1 MNARVVVYAA
11 LLTLVVVS
19 GAYGADPLLARAQKI
34 FKTIP
39 VSPPVL
45 EGNPATPEK
54 IELGKDLFFDPRLS
68 ASNLISCNTC
78 HNVGMGGVDFQ
89 ETSVGHKWQRGPRNA
104 PTVLNAV
111 FSIAQFW
118 DGRAPDLKEQAKG
131 PVQASVEMS
140 NTPDRMMA
148 TIVSMPEYVALFKKA
163 FPGEAKPLT
172 FDNAAKAIAVFEATL
187 LTPGSRFDQYLSGDD
202 KALKAEEKDGLALFM
217 DKGCAACHGGINMG
231 GAGYY
236 PFGVMERP
244 TAEVMAGDTGRFK
257 VTGTKSDEYV
267 FKSPSLR
274 NIDLTPPYFH
284 SGKVWDL
291 KNAVTIMGTAQL
303 GAKLSAADTDKIA
316 AFLRSATGVQ
326 PKVIY
331 PVLPASTESTPK
343 PKLD

>member
-1 MNARVVVYAA
+1 MLAVA
-11 LLTLVVVS
+11 S
-19 GAYGADPLLARAQKI
+19 GAYAVDPLQARAQKI
-34 FKTIP
+34 FKP
-39 VSPPVL
+39 VPAAPPVL

-54 IELGKDLFFDPRLS
+54 IELGKALFFDPRLS

-89 ETSVGHKWQRGPRNA
+89 ERSVGHKWQRGPRNA

-111 FSIAQFW
+111 FNVAQFW

-148 TIVSMPEYVALFKKA
+148 TIASMPQYVTQFKKA
-163 FPGEAKPLT
+163 FPGDANAVT

-187 LTPGSRFDQYLSGDD
+187 LTPGSPFDRYLGGDD
-202 KALKAEEKDGLALFM
+202 AALAAGEKEGLALFM
-217 DKGCAACHGGINMG
+217 DKGCAACHAGVNMG
-231 GAGYY
+231 GNGYY
-236 PFGVMERP
+236 PFGVVERP
-244 TAEVMAGDTGRFK
+244 KAEIMSGDTGRFK
-257 VTGTKSDEYV
+257 VTGTKADEYV

-284 SGKVWDL
+284 SGKVWEL
-291 KNAVTIMGTAQL
+291 KDAVAIMGTAQL
-303 GAKLSAADTDKIA
+303 GANLNPDQVNKIML
-316 AFLRSATGVQ
+316 FLKSATGVQ
-326 PKVIY
+326 PKVVY
-331 PVLPASTESTPK
+331 PILPASTQSTPK